1 MSVARLMQMGAAGVS
16 TAVVYPDP
24 DIANASYDNK
34 TFSFVTQ
41 TTGNNNGLVFK
52 PDGTKMFLVEGTNDS
67 VHEYAL
73 STAFDVSTA
82 SFDSTFS
89 VSSQVGTPYGL
100 AFNLDGTK
108 MYAIDTSSK
117 AVYQYSMSTAYDIS
131 TASYD
136 SVSLDISSQT
146 NSATGLNFKPDGTK
160 LYYTDLVD
168 DKVKQWDLSTAFDL
182 STASYS
188 TQSPSINSQAPLPLG
203 SAFNSNGT
211 KLYLTSYSNAT
222 IFQYSL
228 STAYDV
234 SSLSYDSVS
243 FSLASLGTNARGNV
257 SFNTDYTKMYAM
269 TYSNIYNPSLGAY
282 EPFPDVHQFSV

>member
-1 MSVARLMQMGAAGVS
+1 MSIARLMQMGAAGVS

-34 TFSFVTQ
+34 TFSFATQ

-52 PDGTKMFLVEGTNDS
+52 PDGTKMFLIEGTNDS

-73 STAFDVSTA
+73 STAYDVSTA
-82 SFDSTFS
+82 SFDSTLS
-89 VSSQVGTPYGL
+89 VQTPAGNPRGL

-108 MYAIDTSSK
+108 MYVIDFTSK

-136 SVSLDISSQT
+136 SVSLDISSQVT
-146 NSATGLNFKPDGTK
+146 YANGLVFKPDGTK
-160 LYYTDLVD
+160 LYYNDLVD

-188 TQSPSINSQAPLPLG
+188 TQSPSVSSQATFPLG
-203 SAFNSNGT
+203 SAFNSDGT
-211 KLYLTSYSNAT
+211 KLYITSYSNAT

-228 STAYDV
+228 STAWDV

-243 FSLASLGTNARGNV
+243 FSLASLGSNARGNV

-269 TYSNIYNPSLGAY
+269 TYSSSYNPGTGAY
-282 EPFPDVHQFSV
+282 DYLPDVYQFSV